1 MGSKEQ
7 KIQMILERIERMDS
21 RELAMFEILLN
32 YVIQS
37 EEEKC
42 DEAG

>member
-7 KIQMILERIERMDS
+7 KIQMILDRIERMDS

-32 YVIQS
+32 YVVQS
-37 EEEKC
+37 KEEKC